1 VFRDVQDGPDKS
13 NRLTLLVAFH
23 DLSLA
28 EDPLPVTG
36 FASGSAPHI
45 QILKP
50 SRIAII
56 K

>member
-1 VFRDVQDGPDKS
+1 VFRDVQDGTEEA
-13 NRLTLLVAFH
+13 NRLTLVVAF
-23 DLSLA
+23 DDFFPA
-28 EDPLPVTG
+28 AAPFPLTG
-36 FASGSAPHI
+36 LASGQELHI